1 MAKRAQGSALDCSRL
16 RPCVF
21 WFSIGLLL
29 GLAAMRGQGAP
40 NWASLLRVGSSNPF
54 IGQIQRELGPVH
66 PPDPVGHDGQ
76 LFFLIARDPVN
87 AFGTAQR
94 LAEFDNNPPRYRY
107 RRILY
112 PLLAGGFGQFNGRV
126 TLAGMILLTAVGL
139 GLTAVAIADLAHSLN
154 LSGGVVFAG
163 ILNLGALISA
173 MLLTADAL
181 ALGLALGGLALVCR
195 SRTGWAVTA
204 FALAA
209 LTKEVYAIIPVSIG
223 AFYVRERFLRR
234 GLIVALVPLL
244 PLLIWT
250 AWVWMKIPDAP
261 ATATNLGIPFRGII
275 ESLPSWRERY
285 PGDLASDGRR
295 DVSRLRVY
303 HGPGPRGSW
312 QEQTFAKHCRGL
324 APHRVRVDPSR
335 LAPANQRREGICDT
349 LAAHV
354 AAVGGPHACRS
365 PKPPPKPKQHTD
377 LTGEKPKPAPRG
389 CGSGHPS
396 LFSDLLRA
404 ALSSGASGRGGGNRD
419 RAADGTNRRLES
431 TLFPLAFAR
440 ILCVCRRVTL
450 LSRRVANC

>member
-1 MAKRAQGSALDCSRL
+1 MATRAQGSALDCSRL

-40 NWASLLRVGSSNPF
+40 TWASLLRVGSSNPF
-54 IGQIQRELGPVH
+54 IGQIERELGPVH

-94 LAEFDNNPPRYRY
+94 LAAFDNNPPRYRY

-223 AFYVRERFLRR
+223 AFYFRERFLRR

-285 PGDLASDGRR
+285 PGDLPQMAAAM
-295 DVSRLRVY
+295 
-303 HGPGPRGSW
+303 
-312 QEQTFAKHCRGL
+312 FL
-324 APHRVRVDPSR
+324 ACVFIM
-335 LAPANQRREGICDT
+335 APALVVLGRNR
-349 LAAHV
+349 
-354 AAVGGPHACRS
+354 
-365 PKPPPKPKQHTD
+365 
-377 LTGEKPKPAPRG
+377 
-389 CGSGHPS
+389 
-396 LFSDLLRA
+396 LLRSTVVAWLLVACVSTPLVWRLPTNA
-404 ALSSGASGRGGGNRD
+404 AR
-419 RAADGTNRRLES
+419 
-431 TLFPLAFAR
+431 AFA
-440 ILCVCRRVTL
+440 ILWPLTWLLLVDRMRTARRSLHQTQATH
-450 LSRRVANC
+450 RPDR

>member
-29 GLAAMRGQGAP
+29 GLAVMRGQGAP
-40 NWASLLRVGSSNPF
+40 TWASLLRVGSSNPL

-94 LAEFDNNPPRYRY
+94 IAEFDNNPPRYRY

-112 PLLAGGFGQFNGRV
+112 PLLSGGFGQFNGRV

-139 GLTAVAIADLAHSLN
+139 GLTAVAIADLAHGLY

-223 AFYVRERFLRR
+223 AFYIRERFLRR

-275 ESLPSWRERY
+275 ESVPSWRERY
-285 PGDLASDGRR
+285 QGDLPQIAAAM
-295 DVSRLRVY
+295 
-303 HGPGPRGSW
+303 
-312 QEQTFAKHCRGL
+312 FL
-324 APHRVRVDPSR
+324 ACVFIM
-335 LAPANQRREGICDT
+335 APALVVFGRNRLLRSTVVPWLLVACVSTPLVWRLPTNAARAFAILWPLTWLMWVDRMGAARRSLHHT
-349 LAAHV
+349 QAAHR
-354 AAVGGPHACRS
+354 P
-365 PKPPPKPKQHTD
+365 
-377 LTGEKPKPAPRG
+377 
-389 CGSGHPS
+389 
-396 LFSDLLRA
+396 
-404 ALSSGASGRGGGNRD
+404 D
-419 RAADGTNRRLES
+419 R
-431 TLFPLAFAR
+431 
-440 ILCVCRRVTL
+440 
-450 LSRRVANC
+450 

>member
-1 MAKRAQGSALDCSRL
+1 MAKRTQGSALDCSLL

-40 NWASLLRVGSSNPF
+40 NWASLLRVGSSTPF

-94 LAEFDNNPPRYRY
+94 LAVFDNNPPRYRY

-112 PLLAGGFGQFNGRV
+112 PLLSGGFGQFNGRV

-139 GLTAVAIADLAHSLN
+139 GLTAVAIADLAHGLN

-195 SRTGWAVTA
+195 SRCGWAVTA

-223 AFYVRERFLRR
+223 AFYIRERFLRR
-234 GLIVALVPLL
+234 GLIVALVPQL

-261 ATATNLGIPFRGII
+261 TTATNLGIPFRGMI

-285 PGDLASDGRR
+285 QGDLPQMGAA
-295 DVSRLRVY
+295 
-303 HGPGPRGSW
+303 
-312 QEQTFAKHCRGL
+312 TFL
-324 APHRVRVDPSR
+324 ACVFIM
-335 LAPANQRREGICDT
+335 APALVVLGRNRLLRSTVVAWLLIACVST
-349 LAAHV
+349 PLVWRVPTNAAR
-354 AAVGGPHACRS
+354 AFAILWP
-365 PKPPPKPKQHTD
+365 
-377 LTGEKPKPAPRG
+377 LTWLLLVER
-389 CGSGHPS
+389 
-396 LFSDLLRA
+396 LRA
-404 ALSSGASGRGGGNRD
+404 ARRSLHQTE
-419 RAADGTNRRLES
+419 AAH
-431 TLFPLAFAR
+431 
-440 ILCVCRRVTL
+440 
-450 LSRRVANC
+450 